1 MQDKNLMQDKNA
13 TLHQPQG
20 GTGTTTNLAMGVL
33 VSLSICHCCND
44 TLQAVVNS
52 LYPIIKD
59 DLMLSFV
66 QIGIIT
72 LIYQMSASVLQPIM
86 GFYLDRKPNP
96 WFLTLAGC
104 FTFIGMVCLAY
115 ANTIELVILSVVL
128 VGTGSSIVHPE
139 ASRLT
144 SLASG
149 GRKGFAQSV
158 FQVGGNFG
166 GSLGPLLA
174 ALVIAP
180 YGRQYTTLVAFL
192 AFVGIAASIFIGMWY
207 KRLLAEADQNGVA
220 DVPGVKPEKHKL
232 IRKGDPLWIP
242 RPYSDNKT
250 YFVIGVLL
258 MLIFSKYVY
267 MASMSSYYTFYLID
281 KFGVSI
287 QDSQYALFI
296 FTFATAL
303 GTMLGG
309 PIGDKIGRKYVIW
322 ASILGAAPFSIA
334 MPFANLEW
342 TIIFSFGVGF
352 MLSSAF
358 PAIIIYAQ
366 ELLPNRLGMISGLF
380 FGFSF
385 GIAGIAAAFWGGYA
399 ESNGIEAVFHISAYL
414 PLLGIVALLLPKR

>member
-1 MQDKNLMQDKNA
+1 
-13 TLHQPQG
+13 
-20 GTGTTTNLAMGVL
+20 MGVL
-33 VSLSICHCCND
+33 VSLSVCHCCND

-59 DLMLSFV
+59 DLALNFV

-86 GFYLDRKPNP
+86 GFYLDRRPNP
-96 WFLTLAGC
+96 WFLTLAAC
-104 FTFIGMVCLAY
+104 LTFTGMVFLAY
-115 ANTIELVILSVVL
+115 ANTIGLVILSVVL
-128 VGTGSSIVHPE
+128 VGAGSSIVHPE

-149 GRKGFAQSV
+149 GRKGFAQSI

-180 YGRQYTTLVAFL
+180 YGRNHTALVAFV
-192 AFVGIAASIFIGMWY
+192 AFIGIGASILIAGWY
-207 KRLLAEADQNGVA
+207 KKLLAEADKKAMAEIGTNAAGMSSETNCAANVDVVA
-220 DVPGVKPEKHKL
+220 EAAPRKHKVVH
-232 IRKGDPLWIP
+232 KGDPDWIP
-242 RPYSDNKT
+242 RPYSDQKT

-258 MLIFSKYVY
+258 LLIFSKYVY

-287 QDSQYALFI
+287 QNSQYALFI

-322 ASILGAAPFSIA
+322 ASILGTAPFSIA

-342 TIIFSFGVGF
+342 TIVFSFGVGF

-399 ESNGIEAVFHISAYL
+399 ESHGIEAVFHLSAYL
-414 PLLGIVALLLPKR
+414 PLLGIVAVLLPKR

>member
-1 MQDKNLMQDKNA
+1 MDNIKQEKIFN
-13 TLHQPQG
+13 G
-20 GTGTTTNLAMGVL
+20 GKTPGNIAMGIL

-52 LYPIIKD
+52 LYPMIKD
-59 DLMLSFV
+59 DLGLSFV
-66 QIGIIT
+66 KIGIIT

-86 GFYLDRKPNP
+86 GLYLDKKPNP
-96 WFLTLAGC
+96 WFITLAAC
-104 FTFIGMVCLAY
+104 FTFVGMVFLAY
-115 ANTIELVILSVVL
+115 ANTLEMIILSVVL

-149 GRKGFAQSV
+149 GRKGLAQSV

-166 GSLGPLLA
+166 SSLGPLLA

-180 YGRQYTTLVAFL
+180 YGRENTVFVAFF
-192 AFVGIAASIFIGMWY
+192 AFVGIAASIFIAKWY
-207 KRLLAEADQNGVA
+207 KKLLAEADKNANGEQI
-220 DVPGVKPEKHKL
+220 GLKSEKRKL
-232 IRKGDPLWIP
+232 VQKGDSLWIP

-250 YFVIGVLL
+250 YFIIGVLL
-258 MLIFSKYVY
+258 VLIFSKYVY

-287 QDSQYALFI
+287 QNSQYALFI

-322 ASILGAAPFSIA
+322 VSILGAAPFSLA
-334 MPFANLEW
+334 MPYANLEW

-399 ESNGIEAVFHISAYL
+399 ESNGIEAVFNISAYL
-414 PLLGIVALLLPKR
+414 PLLGIVAVMLPKR